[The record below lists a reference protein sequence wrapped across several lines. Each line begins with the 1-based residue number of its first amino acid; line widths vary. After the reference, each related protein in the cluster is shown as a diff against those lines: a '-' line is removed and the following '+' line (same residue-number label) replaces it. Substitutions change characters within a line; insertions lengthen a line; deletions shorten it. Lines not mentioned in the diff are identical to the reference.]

1 MRYEIVPMEEAVK
14 ELEFK
19 QFYEVCRIFGV
30 EVVDKSVHL
39 TEVDKE
45 KVTEADVAALATPDI
60 KKIKMRRDFE
70 NMQAEIVA
78 NYKKLDRRNR
88 RQIDRIMAKL
98 IWGNRTARRIQM
110 EKVRE
115 NAIAAEQNKEQ
126 YLSFIKEDLTLANTA
141 AEATESEG

>member
-1 MRYEIVPMEEAVK
+1 MEEAVK

-45 KVTEADVAALATPDI
+45 KATEADVAALATPDI
-60 KKIKMRRDFE
+60 GKIKMRRDFE

-115 NAIAAEQNKEQ
+115 DAIAAEQNKEQ